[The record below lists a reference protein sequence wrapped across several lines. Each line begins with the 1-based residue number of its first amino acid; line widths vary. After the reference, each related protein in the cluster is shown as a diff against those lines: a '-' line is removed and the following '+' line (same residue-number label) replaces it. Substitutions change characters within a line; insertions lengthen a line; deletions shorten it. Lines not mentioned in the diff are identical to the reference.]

1 MIVAVI
7 IIGVA
12 LIIAIAVIVVASM
25 EYKDSRAKRDHEYA
39 LRELDTKED
48 LAKAA
53 MRYGVMKSKIR
64 DISTYST
71 TLPRNYSGSAD
82 KLWED
87 AYREGAEKA
96 KKEALEI
103 IEQTERGER

>member
-1 MIVAVI
+1 MFVAVI

-39 LRELDTKED
+39 LRELDTKEH

-53 MRYGVMKSKIR
+53 MRYGIMKSKIMN
-64 DISTYST
+64 ISTYST
-71 TLPRNYSGSAD
+71 LPKNYSFNAD

-87 AYREGAEKA
+87 AFREGAEKA
-96 KKEALEI
+96 KKEALAI